1 MTPRR
6 QIRWIVR
13 IVSALCAVLFM
24 YTYSRAASQP
34 HKPLELSSNSKS
46 WQSLYV
52 GGGSLHHLQGKEMKQ
67 PWVPLAP
74 NGVNRHLLSFSNGS
88 HGSGGDNCSAP
99 GAPHPGYNN
108 SCDFVLQECGGD
120 VQLINYL
127 AFILCDLQH
136 VQVLESN
143 TNCLFLYWDGCE

>member
-24 YTYSRAASQP
+24 YTYSRAVNQP
-34 HKPLELSSNSKS
+34 HKLLESSSNSKL
-46 WQSLYV
+46 WQSLDV
-52 GGGSLHHLQGKEMKQ
+52 GGGSLHHLQGDLEREMEQ
-67 PWVPLAP
+67 SWVPLAP

-99 GAPHPGYNN
+99 RAPHPGYNN
-108 SCDFVLQECGGD
+108 SCDFVLQECSGN

-127 AFILCDLQH
+127 AFVLCDLQH
-136 VQVLESN
+136 VQVLESI
-143 TNCLFLYWDGCE
+143 TNHPFLDLK